1 MEQIFYLLVK
11 VRKRRLGKEG
21 DYLLLF
27 FIILELRGIKEQL
40 GENHQLDKNHII
52 QLQNQEIQLNITPN
66 VFQMIKICII
76 DQK

>member
-27 FIILELRGIKEQL
+27 FIILEL
-40 GENHQLDKNHII
+40 
-52 QLQNQEIQLNITPN
+52 
-66 VFQMIKICII
+66 
-76 DQK
+76 